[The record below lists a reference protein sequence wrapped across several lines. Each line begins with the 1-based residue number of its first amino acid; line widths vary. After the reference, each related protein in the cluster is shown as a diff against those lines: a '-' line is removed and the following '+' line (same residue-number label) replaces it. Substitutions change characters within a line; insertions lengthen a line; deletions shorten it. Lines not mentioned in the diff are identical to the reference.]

1 MLCLSTRICHRPQ
14 GGSRSCQGGCPAPCV
29 GRGGE
34 EPGCSAAMSELMP
47 PAAPGRRSPE
57 PPPPCRLVGDGGSCT
72 THGLAVAKHPQAT
85 HGEAPWEP
93 AAAIARTAALDSC
106 AGKPLPWGTP
116 TFYPTGSILV
126 RATQDLE
133 VSPHRCTPP
142 HSLLRSSPHTKKPQT
157 SDAEFWATL
166 FMERVTFSKRGLI
179 KAVGCRDW
187 QVGSLV
193 GERD

>member
-1 MLCLSTRICHRPQ
+1 MCCICPAHPNHQHPTTAPSALQLLLRKLLTPTLMLCLSTRICHHPQ
-14 GGSRSCQGGCPAPCV
+14 GGSRSCQGGCPAPCG

-57 PPPPCRLVGDGGSCT
+57 PPPPCRLVGDRGGCT
-72 THGLAVAKHPQAT
+72 THGLAVVKHPQAT

-133 VSPHRCTPP
+133 VSPPAAP
-142 HSLLRSSPHTKKPQT
+142 LLT
-157 SDAEFWATL
+157 A
-166 FMERVTFSKRGLI
+166 
-179 KAVGCRDW
+179 C
-187 QVGSLV
+187 
-193 GERD
+193 